1 MLFEQLLLQPLRKIE
16 LLDPWPDDITG
27 AAGYSLLA
35 GAIVLRFDQTAVVCN
50 SPLRYMQ
57 SQSGTFI
64 AVPGV
69 DCMASLGCRLTLTT
83 LGDADLMSPSVL
95 TRKVIAPKSWMLSTE
110 SITGAAAPV
119 LLLATLE
126 QQPQA
131 TWSVKMRFLGGSYIL
146 AWRPDLDGCIE
157 FAPLG
162 HRHTIDRIDVHS
174 PADAFGWLH
183 PAYQHPFI
191 LDENCWRSA
200 QVSDW
205 PWPVRKALQSHHEP
219 EKFYRETLSR
229 ALGARFRQTPSLL
242 QRLLALRY
250 PVQVK
255 DVPDGL
261 IQEVAAVLRKDSLAG
276 PAR

>member
-1 MLFEQLLLQPLRKIE
+1 MFFEQLLLQPLRMIE
-16 LLDPWPDDITG
+16 LLDPWSHDITG
-27 AAGYSLLA
+27 AAGSSLLA
-35 GAIVLRFDQTAVVCN
+35 GAIVLRFDQTAVVCT

-69 DCMASLGCRLTLTT
+69 DCLASLGYRLTLTT
-83 LGDADLMSPSVL
+83 QEDADLMSPSAL
-95 TRKVIAPKSWMLSTE
+95 SRKVIAPESWTLFADP
-110 SITGAAAPV
+110 IIGAAAPV
-119 LLLATLE
+119 LLLVEIE
-126 QQPQA
+126 QQPQSK
-131 TWSVKMRFLGGSYIL
+131 WSVKMRFLGGSYIL

-162 HRHTIDRIDVHS
+162 HRHAIDRIAVHS

-200 QVSDW
+200 HSSDW
-205 PWPVRKALQSHHEP
+205 PWPLRKALQSHHQP
-219 EKFYRETLSR
+219 GRFYRDTMRR
-229 ALGARFRQTPSLL
+229 ALIARFRQTPRLR

-261 IQEVAAVLRKDSLAG
+261 IEEIAQAVQRETD
-276 PAR
+276 

>member
-16 LLDPWPDDITG
+16 LLDPWSDDMTG
-27 AAGYSLLA
+27 AAGSSLLA
-35 GAIVLRFDQTAVVCN
+35 GAIVLRFDQTAVVCT

-69 DCMASLGCRLTLTT
+69 DCLASLGYRLTLTT
-83 LGDADLMSPSVL
+83 QEDADLMSPSVL
-95 TRKVIAPKSWMLSTE
+95 SQKVIAPKSWMLSTE

-119 LLLATLE
+119 LLLATME
-126 QQPQA
+126 QRPQA
-131 TWSVKMRFLGGSYIL
+131 TWSVKMRFLDGSYIL

-157 FAPLG
+157 FAPAG
-162 HRHTIDRIDVHS
+162 QQHAIDSIAVTS

-191 LDENCWRSA
+191 LDESCWRSA
-200 QVSDW
+200 KISDW
-205 PWPVRKALQSHHEP
+205 PWPLRKALQSHQTPGVLYHETM
-219 EKFYRETLSR
+219 RR
-229 ALGARFRQTPSLL
+229 ALMARFRQTPLL
-242 QRLLALRY
+242 RQRLLALRF
-250 PVQVK
+250 PTQVK

-261 IQEVAAVLRKDSLAG
+261 IEEIAEALR
-276 PAR
+276 PEP

>member
-1 MLFEQLLLQPLRKIE
+1 MFFEQLLLQPLRKIE

-27 AAGYSLLA
+27 ATGSSLLA
-35 GAIVLRFDQTAVVCN
+35 GAIILHFDQTAVVCT
-50 SPLRYMQ
+50 SPLRCMQ
-57 SQSGTFI
+57 SQSGTLL

-69 DCMASLGCRLTLTT
+69 DCMASLGYRITLTT
-83 LGDADLMSPSVL
+83 QEDADLMSPSAL
-95 TRKVIAPKSWMLSTE
+95 SRKVIAPKSWMLSTE

-119 LLLATLE
+119 LLLATME

-162 HRHTIDRIDVHS
+162 HRHAIARIAVNS
-174 PADAFGWLH
+174 PAEAFGWLH
-183 PAYQHPFI
+183 PAYQHPFV

-200 QVSDW
+200 HSSDW
-205 PWPVRKALQSHHEP
+205 PWPLRKALQSHHQP
-219 EKFYRETLSR
+219 GRFYRDTMRR
-229 ALGARFRQTPSLL
+229 ALTARFQQTPLL
-242 QRLLALRY
+242 RQRLLALRY

-261 IQEVAAVLRKDSLAG
+261 IEEIAQAVQRETD
-276 PAR
+276 